1 MPLIKTS
8 EESEARIFRAL
19 LETRQP
25 IQSLAPA
32 DEHLY
37 LVNGYQ
43 LEVLKRLGLP
53 FEEIEQNATLSRSIR
68 DLPSTSV

>member
-1 MPLIKTS
+1 MPLIKVS
-8 EESEARIFRAL
+8 EESESKVFRAL

-37 LVNGYQ
+37 LVNSYQ
-43 LEVLKRLGLP
+43 LEVLKQLGLP
-53 FEEIEQNATLSRSIR
+53 FEEIQQDAAPRRSIR
-68 DLPSTSV
+68 GLSSASI